1 MPSARAATAAT
12 PAVALS
18 TIAVFLSL
26 GLFLSQA
33 ATSSA
38 GSHGT
43 DTLIHKITAPMR
55 SPGERRGR
63 DARHATTDF
72 CGLHVRPRFAVASV
86 GAVGGG
92 GAAAVASWGCIQNA
106 KFHYCRFLELDFPI
120 RTVWSHLWFRVTGS
134 YITRRLLFTRC
145 GAAHATRTAV
155 GGRAAR
161 AGFAAASLARCAAL
175 SGQGE

>member
-1 MPSARAATAAT
+1 MPSARAAT

-38 GSHGT
+38 ESHGT

-145 GAAHATRTAV
+145 GSSTRNTHSSRGSRSTCRFCSSILRTVCRAFRP
-155 GGRAAR
+155 GRV
-161 AGFAAASLARCAAL
+161 S
-175 SGQGE
+175 